1 MTTIRVRLYVV
12 PTRDREEI
20 LVFIQHFVVLE
31 LELGWNW
38 VGIGLEL
45 APWKPS
51 NILGLINKNAPQRL
65 RSVSYKLYR
74 QKSHPHE
81 GGGFV
86 AI

>member
-45 APWKPS
+45 GWNWRSLDPWKPS
-51 NILGLINKNAPQRL
+51 NIFLG
-65 RSVSYKLYR
+65 
-74 QKSHPHE
+74 
-81 GGGFV
+81 
-86 AI
+86 

>member
-45 APWKPS
+45 AVIGPLET
-51 NILGLINKNAPQRL
+51 I
-65 RSVSYKLYR
+65 
-74 QKSHPHE
+74 
-81 GGGFV
+81 
-86 AI
+86 

>member
-38 VGIGLEL
+38 RSLDPSLET
-45 APWKPS
+45 
-51 NILGLINKNAPQRL
+51 I
-65 RSVSYKLYR
+65 
-74 QKSHPHE
+74 
-81 GGGFV
+81 
-86 AI
+86 

>member
-38 VGIGLEL
+38 VGIGGHWTP
-45 APWKPS
+45 PWKPS
-51 NILGLINKNAPQRL
+51 NIFLG
-65 RSVSYKLYR
+65 
-74 QKSHPHE
+74 
-81 GGGFV
+81 
-86 AI
+86 

>member
-12 PTRDREEI
+12 PTRDREDI

-45 APWKPS
+45 GW
-51 NILGLINKNAPQRL
+51 NWVGIGLELAVIGPL
-65 RSVSYKLYR
+65 
-74 QKSHPHE
+74 E
-81 GGGFV
+81 T
-86 AI
+86 I

>member
-38 VGIGLEL
+38 VGIGGHWT
-45 APWKPS
+45 PG
-51 NILGLINKNAPQRL
+51 NHLIFSWANQ
-65 RSVSYKLYR
+65 
-74 QKSHPHE
+74 
-81 GGGFV
+81 
-86 AI
+86 

>member
-45 APWKPS
+45 AVIGPLPG
-51 NILGLINKNAPQRL
+51 NHLIFLG
-65 RSVSYKLYR
+65 
-74 QKSHPHE
+74 
-81 GGGFV
+81 
-86 AI
+86 